1 MHNKL
6 PNIFTFISE
15 FKKEEIFKIN
25 KNIGIIF
32 RNYEKKVDKKE
43 ILKIKSF
50 CKTHN
55 RFFFLANNLKLSINL
70 DLDGAYIPAFNK
82 NLNVRKY
89 RFKKKF
95 LIMGSAHSLK
105 EIKIKEKQNVDLIFL
120 SPLFKV
126 NKNKKHL
133 NVVKFNILS
142 NLTKKKIIALGGIN
156 EKNIKM
162 IRITNAYGFSGISYF
177 KKPVNTFL
185 NEYQR

>member
-1 MHNKL
+1 
-6 PNIFTFISE
+6 
-15 FKKEEIFKIN
+15 
-25 KNIGIIF
+25 
-32 RNYEKKVDKKE
+32 
-43 ILKIKSF
+43 
-50 CKTHN
+50 
-55 RFFFLANNLKLSINL
+55 
-70 DLDGAYIPAFNK
+70 
-82 NLNVRKY
+82 
-89 RFKKKF
+89 
-95 LIMGSAHSLK
+95 MGSAHSLK